1 MIVTHMLTYVY
12 RMIMV
17 TVTTI
22 ELEASCWK
30 TSSFFFIRYII
41 VIMEVIQL
49 VWVVLNWSIN
59 RKIFPCAPSSQL
71 LRLLFLDKIKNVLE
85 MSKVK

>member
-59 RKIFPCAPSSQL
+59 RKTFPCAPLSQL